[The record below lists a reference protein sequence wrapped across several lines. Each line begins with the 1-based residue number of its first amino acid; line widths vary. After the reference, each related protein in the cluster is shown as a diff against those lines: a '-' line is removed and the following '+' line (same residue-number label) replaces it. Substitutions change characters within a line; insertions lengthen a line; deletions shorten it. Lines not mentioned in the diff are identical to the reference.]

1 MTRDEL
7 AEACGEDDLLFM
19 DPETFDEAI
28 IGVSDPSPGRSRAV
42 VYDRAKVIEILER
55 DMPNEEAEEHFQF
68 NIVGGWV
75 GDRTPI
81 YVVFSKDLE
90 S

>member
-1 MTRDEL
+1 VTRDEL

-19 DPETFDEAI
+19 DPETFD
-28 IGVSDPSPGRSRAV
+28 VSDPSPGRSRAV